1 HCNAGGLATAGI
13 GTALGIVCAARD
25 AGKKIAVWADETR
38 PVLQGARLT
47 AWEMKRARIPVT
59 VITDNMAGALMWR
72 GVIDAVIVGTDR
84 TAAIGDVANKIGT
97 YSVAVLAAHHGVP
110 FYVAAPVSSIDL
122 ACKTGEQIPI
132 EERAAAEVTHVGG
145 KQITPAGVKV
155 WNPAF
160 DVTPHD
166 LVTAI
171 VTENGV
177 ARPPYTQ
184 SLAKMVRG
192 GVGEAPARAPSVE
205 RKSRRS
211 RS

>member
-1 HCNAGGLATAGI
+1 G
-13 GTALGIVCAARD
+13 
-25 AGKKIAVWADETR
+25 AD
-38 PVLQGARLT
+38 
-47 AWEMKRARIPVT
+47 
-59 VITDNMAGALMWR
+59 
-72 GVIDAVIVGTDR
+72 
-84 TAAIGDVANKIGT
+84 
-97 YSVAVLAAHHGVP
+97 
-110 FYVAAPVSSIDL
+110 
-122 ACKTGEQIPI
+122 IPI
-132 EERAAAEVTHVGG
+132 EERSPTEVTHVNG
-145 KQITPAGVKV
+145 KAITPPGVKV

-192 GVGEAPARAPSVE
+192 SVGEGPARAPSVE